1 MGSESCNFKQSAR
14 AVNSVGDLQVD
25 IFKVSRRFFKI
36 ALGAAGVSA
45 MEPRTFSGHEKLFA
59 SYATLFDRDYHL
71 FLYYVGLGAIDE

>member
-1 MGSESCNFKQSAR
+1 
-14 AVNSVGDLQVD
+14 
-25 IFKVSRRFFKI
+25 
-36 ALGAAGVSA
+36 